1 MWVFTTQGFVSL
13 VQKPGSESLT
23 VRARDRRSLDALAT
37 LAGVGVVETPM
48 ADYPYRI
55 VVDRAVLT
63 DWLVAVVGEL
73 HYPNFKSAVATS
85 RGWDYAHALTSVWS
99 DMHQV
104 TDLD

>member
-1 MWVFTTQGFVSL
+1 MWVFTTQGFVSI
-13 VQKPGSESLT
+13 VQKPSTDGLT

-37 LAGVGVVETPM
+37 LVGVSVVGTPM

-55 VVDRAVLT
+55 VVDRAVLA
-63 DWLVAVVGEL
+63 DWLVEVVGEL